1 MKTPRMVDL
10 VRDYLAKRRALGFAL
25 RTQGPQLLQF
35 ARYADRLG
43 HRGPLTLQLAV
54 RWARLPKRTSASWWA
69 HRLKILRPFIQYRAA
84 FDPRTEIPPRG
95 YLGPGYRRPT
105 PHIYSDTEIATLIRA
120 AHGLRPPGGLRAL
133 TYATLLGLLACAGL
147 RISEALRL
155 RQADVDWLQ
164 GVISIRRSKFKQSR
178 LVPLH
183 PSALQALKHYARIRD
198 QHVKAEHFFV
208 SLRGQPLPYATVRDT
223 FRRLVQSAVGNVG
236 PSQRLPRLH
245 EIRHTFATSHLIR
258 QSGARACP
266 DSAALLV
273 SVYLGHRRI
282 TDTYWYFSGT
292 PALFAQV
299 GRTFERFVHNAP
311 P

>member
-54 RWARLPKRTSASWWA
+54 RWARLPKRTSALWWA
-69 HRLKILRPFIQYRAA
+69 HRLKVLRPFIQYRAA
-84 FDPRTEIPPRG
+84 FDPRTELPPRG
-95 YLGPGYRRPT
+95 YLGPGYRRTT
-105 PHIYSDTEIATLIRA
+105 PHIYSATEIATLIRA
-120 AHGLRPPGGLRAL
+120 ARELRPPGGLRAL

-155 RQADVDWLQ
+155 RQADVDWPQ

-183 PSALQALKHYARIRD
+183 PTALQALKHYARIRD

-208 SLRGQPLPYATVRDT
+208 SPRGQPLPYATVGDT
-223 FRRLVQSAVGNVG
+223 FRRLVQRAVGNVG
-236 PSQRLPRLH
+236 PRQRLPRLH
-245 EIRHTFATSHLIR
+245 ELRHTFATGRLIL
-258 QSGARACP
+258 QSGPRARP
-266 DSAALLV
+266 DSALLLV
-273 SVYLGHRRI
+273 SIYLGHRRI

-292 PALFAQV
+292 PELFAQV
-299 GRTFERFVHNAP
+299 GRTFERFAHTAP